1 MSGKVDFSIKKL
13 GQNNVGTF
21 LIKKMKAGAEFGEEH
36 LLNTVQKIKFI
47 YQCQSKVTVASL
59 NY

>member
-1 MSGKVDFSIKKL
+1 MDFSIKKL

-21 LIKKMKAGAEFGEEH
+21 LIKKMKPGAEFGEEH

-47 YQCQSKVTVASL
+47 Y
-59 NY
+59 